1 MPGGHWDSKSDMNW
15 NIQNNK
21 TVEFILNINSQR
33 MESELAV
40 DAHYIGITNS
50 SHFWGSSLV
59 AIVLEE
65 GDRCDT
71 NLNQRD
77 VFFVSMK
84 SWK

>member
-1 MPGGHWDSKSDMNW
+1 
-15 NIQNNK
+15 
-21 TVEFILNINSQR
+21 
-33 MESELAV
+33 MEYDLAV

-59 AIVLEE
+59 TIVLEE

-84 SWK
+84 NWK